1 MRNKLKNIQSVLF
14 MTYSLII
21 IVVFTVLVLWF
32 YHWSSNLLRAN
43 ATSYIVNMG
52 KSLQEQTDSEIQKM
66 NNVSLN
72 VIYSGLIKDQ
82 FKKYLSEQG
91 GEKVQES
98 SEMPVPSTSR
108 EYAKELADILT
119 AAIGPSRP
127 VEQLYLYDLN
137 GKVYGNGFDNSESA
151 YVPGEKPWY
160 KPVVAL
166 DGGKYIQGPILDKS
180 ISKYISIKD
189 PQYTISMF
197 RLFLDTYNSP
207 MGIVEVKQYYN
218 LILKSIIN
226 YTQRS
231 TYQERILVYDQS
243 GNIIFPLNAA
253 ATQYEYEMNLS
264 KQFQAKGEGHSFYVD
279 PLTSEKAL
287 LSFQHSDYTGWNT
300 VIIVTEDKLFIPLN
314 SFTQKIMLLAIF
326 LLLFAILLSF
336 VAAKKITQPI
346 LKIHRT
352 IRSIR
357 PDNLGSGRSPAM
369 ELNSGLNELDQLHW
383 SFLRMSERLKE
394 SMETSLLAQSQ
405 EMQAK
410 LVALQ
415 SQMNPHFLYNTLA
428 TIHVMA
434 EENMNQQI
442 IAMTENMSDF
452 LRYFSS
458 DQSSVNLQTELSHT
472 DKYLEINSIRHGRK
486 LQYSFDVDEEMF
498 DLKIPKLIVQPLVE
512 NALKFAT
519 QYEPP
524 WDIQITGQLFGNSW
538 SVTVSDNG
546 PGFSADS
553 LQRLH
558 SRIAEM
564 DNNHNIPALQLDG
577 MGLLN
582 IYIRLKLTY
591 GDGAQF
597 SINNLST
604 GGAAV
609 TIGGSI

>member
-1 MRNKLKNIQSVLF
+1 M
-14 MTYSLII
+14 
-21 IVVFTVLVLWF
+21 
-32 YHWSSNLLRAN
+32 
-43 ATSYIVNMG
+43 
-52 KSLQEQTDSEIQKM
+52 
-66 NNVSLN
+66 
-72 VIYSGLIKDQ
+72 
-82 FKKYLSEQG
+82 
-91 GEKVQES
+91 
-98 SEMPVPSTSR
+98 
-108 EYAKELADILT
+108 
-119 AAIGPSRP
+119 
-127 VEQLYLYDLN
+127 
-137 GKVYGNGFDNSESA
+137 
-151 YVPGEKPWY
+151 PWY

-166 DGGKYIQGPILDKS
+166 DGGKYIQGPVLDKS

-243 GNIIFPLNAA
+243 DSIIFPLNAA
-253 ATQYEYEMNLS
+253 ATPYEYEMNLS

-279 PLTSEKAL
+279 PLTGEKAL

-314 SFTQKIMLLAIF
+314 SFTQKIMQLAIF

-336 VAAKKITQPI
+336 AAAKKITQPI

-357 PDNLGSGRSPAM
+357 PDNLGVGRSPSM

-442 IAMTENMSDF
+442 IEMTENMSDF

-458 DQSSVNLQTELSHT
+458 DQTSVNLQTELSHT

-519 QYEPP
+519 RFEPP
-524 WDIQITGQLFGNSW
+524 WDIRITGQLQHG
-538 SVTVSDNG
+538 
-546 PGFSADS
+546 
-553 LQRLH
+553 R
-558 SRIAEM
+558 
-564 DNNHNIPALQLDG
+564 PALQASHVTADQRG
-577 MGLLN
+577 PIPAYPPAQPVSQRSGGTG
-582 IYIRLKLTY
+582 RLP
-591 GDGAQF
+591 
-597 SINNLST
+597 
-604 GGAAV
+604 
-609 TIGGSI
+609 GSILFQPYL